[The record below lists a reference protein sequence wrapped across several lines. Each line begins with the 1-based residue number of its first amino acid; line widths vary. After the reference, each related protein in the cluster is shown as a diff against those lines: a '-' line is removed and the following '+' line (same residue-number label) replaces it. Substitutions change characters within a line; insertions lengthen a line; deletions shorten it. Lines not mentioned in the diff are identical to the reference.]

1 MQRGGYTPEDFD
13 SEPVEVWPE
22 NWPAAYL
29 FSSLGTQWAVGMAG
43 ATGLRY
49 EVLYPLLDRLA
60 QSPEE
65 WTELF
70 EDVRVLEASSL
81 KTMSE
86 T

>member
-1 MQRGGYTPEDFD
+1 MERGGYTAEDFD
-13 SEPVEVWPE
+13 TDPVEVWPE

-29 FSSLGTQWAVGMAG
+29 FSSLSTQWSIGMGG
-43 ATGLRY
+43 ASGLRY
-49 EVLYPLLDRLA
+49 EAVYPLLDRLA

-70 EDVRVLEASSL
+70 DDVRVLEASAL